1 MSDTR
6 TAPLPFAARGPERAS
21 RLRSDALVAAARQA
35 RGTRLIAV
43 GADQTIAL
51 DGASRLARLPAAA
64 AALDADLT
72 LLGVDEEGT
81 TLFAYDATDEL
92 GAGRGR
98 GFASL
103 REVALTLDPAE
114 AALAAHAVAI
124 VNWHRTHR
132 FCGRCGARTEV
143 EQAGHARRC
152 PGCGAPI
159 FPRTDPAV
167 IMLVVSGDR
176 CVLSRRFGAPETRW
190 SALAGFVE
198 PGETPEAAVAREVR
212 EEVGLEVGTVRYE
225 GAQPWPFPASLMLGF
240 EAELAP
246 GASDALAVE
255 RSELIDAQWFTRAA
269 LREALG
275 DGQID
280 LPSELSLGH
289 RLIRDWIDAD

>member
-1 MSDTR
+1 MSETR
-6 TAPLPFAARGPERAS
+6 TAPLPFAAPGPRRAS
-21 RLRSDALVAAARQA
+21 QLRSDALAAAARHA
-35 RGTRLIAV
+35 RATRLIAV

-51 DGASRLARLPAAA
+51 DGRARLARLGPETAAP
-64 AALDADLT
+64 DADLT
-72 LLGVDEEGT
+72 LLGVDDDGT
-81 TLFAYDATDEL
+81 TLFAYDATDAL

-98 GFASL
+98 EFAAL
-103 REVALTLDPAE
+103 REVALGLEASE
-114 AALAAHAVAI
+114 AALAAQAVAM

-152 PGCGAPI
+152 PGCGAHL

-176 CVLSRRFGAPETRW
+176 CVLSRRFGAPENRW

-212 EEVGLEVGTVRYE
+212 EEVGLEVGPVRYK

-240 EAELAP
+240 EAGLAP
-246 GASDALAVE
+246 GAADGLAIEHAELLDA
-255 RSELIDAQWFTRAA
+255 RWFTRAA

-289 RLIRDWIDAD
+289 RLIQDWIDG